1 MSMTVWSHTCSWLD
15 VATIAKVSDSAT
27 EYLLRDDWPDRWSA
41 THHRGSKETVT
52 SVRELVALTLSG
64 CKPVRRFSW
73 HRAQRHRSGLHYM
86 VSTGRH
92 HGFESL
98 AEARLLTMLDFA
110 GDIDDVLSQP
120 MRLRFET
127 KSGAAEHIPDF
138 LADTAAG
145 RWLIDVRPAGRIKLT
160 DEIAFAA
167 TAQVAAM
174 LGWGYAV
181 VTGWRQPAMVT
192 VDTLSS
198 QRRPLADPLGMA
210 HAMRA
215 IAAKE
220 STTFGELSAM
230 AEIPTMA
237 RSILLQMLWRRQ
249 LGMDLAQP
257 LGDRTV
263 IASPVSST
271 RRVG

>member
-1 MSMTVWSHTCSWLD
+1 M
-15 VATIAKVSDSAT
+15 SDSAT
-27 EYLLRDDWPDRWSA
+27 EYLVLGDWPDRWSA
-41 THHRGSKETVT
+41 THRRGSTEIVT
-52 SVRELVALTLSG
+52 PVRELAALVLSG
-64 CKPVRRFSW
+64 CQPVRRFSW
-73 HRAQRHRSGLHYM
+73 HRSQRHRSGLHYM

-98 AEARLLTMLDFA
+98 AEARLLMMLDFA
-110 GDIDDVLSQP
+110 GGIDDVLSQP
-120 MRLRFET
+120 IRLRFET

-138 LADTAAG
+138 LADTVTG

-167 TAQVAAM
+167 TAQVAGM

-181 VTGWRQPAMVT
+181 VTGGRQPAMVT

-198 QRRPLADPLGMA
+198 QRRPLADPLDMA
-210 HAMRA
+210 HTMRS
-215 IAAKE
+215 IAAKG
-220 STTFGELSAM
+220 SVTFGELAEM
-230 AEIPTMA
+230 AEVPVMA
-237 RSILLQMLWRRQ
+237 RSILLQLLWRRQ
-249 LGMDLAQP
+249 LGMDLAES

-263 IASPVSST
+263 IAAPVGSS